1 MVHRKLEM
9 GVGTVVNDDVDS
21 KNGVKLNMTGA
32 QKKSANSR
40 DQVGELTA

>member
-9 GVGTVVNDDVDS
+9 GVGTVVDDDVDG
-21 KNGVKLNMTGA
+21 KNGVKSNMAGA
-32 QKKSANSR
+32 RKKSANSR

>member
-1 MVHRKLEM
+1 MVHWKLEM
-9 GVGTVVNDDVDS
+9 GVGTVVDDDVDG
-21 KNGVKLNMTGA
+21 KNGIKSNMAGA